1 MHEIITSSQNQYVKE
16 VRSLATK
23 KFRDKSGLFVVEGGN
38 IFKDLKDGVEVE
50 YILATEEREAEVENL
65 LVYTRARVYYV
76 TDGIMKSLSDTV
88 TPYGIIAVL
97 KKLEREFCIPHGNAL
112 LLDGVSDPG
121 NIGTIIR
128 TAVARGF
135 QDIYLCDTADVYS
148 PKVVRATLGGLFKAN
163 LYEIDEAQAEMLLS
177 ETNSAVLDMDGEDIT
192 TADIC
197 TPVLFVAGNEAH
209 GVRKNFSDRA
219 KRVLSL
225 PMKNNVESLNV
236 AVATAVAMYQTK
248 GE

>member
-23 KFRDKSGLFVVEGGN
+23 KFRDKTGLFVVEGGN
-38 IFKDLKDGVEVE
+38 IFKDLPPFVNVE
-50 YILATEEREAEVENL
+50 YILATEEREVEVENL

-97 KKLEREFCIPHGNAL
+97 RKPEREFRLPSGNAL

-128 TAVARGF
+128 TAAARGF
-135 QDIYLCDTADVYS
+135 QDVYLCDTADVYS
-148 PKVVRATLGGLFKAN
+148 PKVVRSTLGGLFKVN
-163 LYEIDEAQAEMLLS
+163 LYEIDEAQAEYLLDNTS
-177 ETNSAVLDMDGEDIT
+177 SAVLDMDGEDLT
-192 TADIC
+192 TAKISA
-197 TPVLFVAGNEAH
+197 PVLFVAGSEAH
-209 GVRKNFSDRA
+209 GVRQNFSDRA
-219 KRVLSL
+219 KRILSL